1 MSVDQEVPPL
11 PLAPGSPLSSEIP
24 WRERGLSTK
33 EANGE
38 HLGSIGWS
46 AVHPHWAAALTS
58 LGPRL
63 FYLQSGLP
71 C

>member
-1 MSVDQEVPPL
+1 MSVDQEVPAL

-24 WRERGLSTK
+24 WRGLSTK

-38 HLGSIGWS
+38 HLGSIRRS
-46 AVHPHWAAALTS
+46 SVHPHWAPALTS
-58 LGPRL
+58 LSPRL
-63 FYLQSGLP
+63 LYLQSGLP